1 MARIVLVG
9 EESGEDLH
17 EREQIFLPNFSI
29 PSGVS
34 PLCCLMG
41 IIPSYFGSNYK

>member
-17 EREQIFLPNFSI
+17 EREQIFLQIFRYPVVCHHSA
-29 PSGVS
+29 V
-34 PLCCLMG
+34 
-41 IIPSYFGSNYK
+41 

>member
-17 EREQIFLPNFSI
+17 ERDQIFLQIFRYPSGASPLYWLMGTI
-29 PSGVS
+29 PS
-34 PLCCLMG
+34 
-41 IIPSYFGSNYK
+41 